1 MTLRAL
7 FSRRHLAARMAEVE
21 GFVGTLAINTTATG
35 ENVILVTPGNPAQ
48 VIGQFERIGVVPLHI
63 D

>member
-1 MTLRAL
+1 
-7 FSRRHLAARMAEVE
+7 MAEVE